1 MDIELIINNY
11 ATWVRDNTFTRKVS
25 DNDHYAIT
33 TPFLD
38 TRNDHI
44 DIYVKRIS
52 ENKYI
57 FSDDGYTLADL
68 QMVGTDIF
76 STDKRKKIFQTTLN
90 RFGVQLI
97 GNELTIEA
105 DAHSVSAKKHAL
117 LQAVIAI
124 NDMYVMSHEN
134 VASFFKEDVALY
146 FSAHNVFY
154 TQDVKFS
161 GKTGFD
167 HSIDFLVPKSQTR
180 PERLIQAINSPKKDQ
195 ITSTIFAFDDIS
207 AIRDVEISK
216 LVIYNDQDKVI
227 SSDVRTAL
235 EKYEI
240 EAFGWSNKNEIVEK
254 MALV

>member
-1 MDIELIINNY
+1 MDINLIIDSY
-11 ATWVRDNTFTRKVS
+11 ATWIKDNTFTRKVS
-25 DNDHYAIT
+25 GDNHFAIS

-44 DIYVKRIS
+44 DIYVKKVS
-52 ENKYI
+52 DNKYL

-76 STDKRKKIFQTTLN
+76 STDKRKKIFNTTLN
-90 RFGVQLI
+90 RYGVSLQ
-97 GNELTIEA
+97 GTELTVEA
-105 DAHSVSAKKHAL
+105 DANNIGARKHAL
-117 LQAVIAI
+117 LQAVLAV

-154 TQDVKFS
+154 SQDVKFP

-167 HSIDFLVPKSQTR
+167 HSIDFLIPKSRTK
-180 PERLIQAINSPKKDQ
+180 PERLIQAINSPRKDQ

-207 AIRDVEISK
+207 AIRDAEISK
-216 LVIYNDQDKVI
+216 FVIYNDENKSI
-227 SSDVRTAL
+227 SSDVQTAL
-235 EKYEI
+235 EKYDV
-240 EAFGWSNKNEIVEK
+240 EALGWSRKKEIIEK
-254 MALV
+254 MAMV

>member
-1 MDIELIINNY
+1 MDIKLIIENY
-11 ATWVRDNTFTRKVS
+11 VDWVRDNTFTRKVS
-25 DNDHYAIT
+25 DDDHYAIT

-44 DIYVKRIS
+44 DIYVKRING
-52 ENKYI
+52 NKFL

-68 QMVGTDIF
+68 RMVGTDVF
-76 STDKRKKIFQTTLN
+76 STDKRKKIFETTLN
-90 RFGVQLI
+90 RYGVKLV

-105 DAHSVSAKKHAL
+105 DISNIGAKKHSL
-117 LQAVIAI
+117 LQSVIAV

-146 FSAHNVFY
+146 FSAHDVFF
-154 TQDVKFS
+154 TQDVKLP

-167 HSIDFLVPKSQTR
+167 HSIDFLVPKSRTR
-180 PERLIQAINSPKKDQ
+180 PERLIQAINSPRKDH

-207 AIRDVEISK
+207 AIRDTEMSK
-216 LVIYNDQDKVI
+216 LVVYNDEEKTI
-227 SSDVRTAL
+227 SSDVQKAL
-235 EKYEI
+235 QMYEI
-240 EAFGWSNKNEIVEK
+240 EALGWSNKDEIIER